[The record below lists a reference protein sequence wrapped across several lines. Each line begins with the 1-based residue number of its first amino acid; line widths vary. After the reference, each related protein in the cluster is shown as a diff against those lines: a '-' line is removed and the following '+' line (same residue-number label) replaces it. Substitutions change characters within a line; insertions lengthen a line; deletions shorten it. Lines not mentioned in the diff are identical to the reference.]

1 MIRLLS
7 NLVAAQDYNGGLSE
21 EERDE
26 LKANL
31 QDAIAEIATD
41 AADAAQN

>member
-7 NLVAAQDYNGGLSE
+7 DLVAAQDYNLNLAQE
-21 EERDE
+21 DRDE

-31 QDAIAEIATD
+31 QDAIA
-41 AADAAQN
+41 N